1 MTHKEALAI
10 EELAEALG
18 WPCESVE
25 YEFAIQVFIHRDHTK
40 TKTPI
45 VRYKAKLGLDREV
58 FDHYDAAMAYLQALG
73 VRDD

>member
-1 MTHKEALAI
+1 MTHKEALAV

-18 WPCESVE
+18 WSCESVESVE
-25 YEFAIQVFIHRDHTK
+25 YEFAIQ
-40 TKTPI
+40 
-45 VRYKAKLGLDREV
+45 LDREV